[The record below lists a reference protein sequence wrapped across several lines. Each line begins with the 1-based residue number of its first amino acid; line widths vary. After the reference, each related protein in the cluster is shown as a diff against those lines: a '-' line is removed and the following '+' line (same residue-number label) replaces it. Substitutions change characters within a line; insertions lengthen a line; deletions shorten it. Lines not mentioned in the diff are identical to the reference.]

1 VRVALLDNQLFEYRL
16 PFLMAL
22 QERVERLRVFVP
34 GLGFDLTESK
44 LRATGLDIC
53 QLRSVSV
60 NRTLRYP
67 HGISEA
73 SKLDL
78 PWNILH
84 ALSHFKPDAVIC
96 GEMGLRSL
104 QAAAFRQVNANCR
117 LVIWARVS
125 QHTEAGR
132 GSARKLIRKALV
144 RRIDSIVTNGQSG
157 REYLAGLGADPM
169 CVHVIHQ
176 ASAIDP
182 LPHSPGGKDQLRLL
196 FVGRLVTL
204 KGLHLLLPV
213 LSRHAPGTWTLTV
226 VGDGPEYGTLQALVN
241 QWNLP
246 VHFTGF
252 LPRGELPRLFA
263 GHDVLVF
270 PTLKDEWGLVVGEAL
285 RAGLPVLGSVYSE
298 AVCEIVEDGVNGWRM
313 RPDNEE
319 SIHTAVSRAFAATP
333 AELHQFGELARDSAR
348 DLTPEAMAEQFI
360 GVLHSARDRAH
371 SLASPPLPAVPGR
384 RVIEG
389 VHHPHSNRTLSELC
403 EYSCCLSVIPEGL
416 PLVVRSLYV
425 VPCAL

>member
-1 VRVALLDNQLFEYRL
+1 MQVALLDNQLFEYRL

-22 QERVERLRVFVP
+22 QERVGRLRVFVP
-34 GLGFDLTESK
+34 GLGFDLEESK

-53 QLRSVSV
+53 RLRSVSV

-67 HGISEA
+67 HGVSEA

-78 PWNILH
+78 PWNIFH

-104 QAAAFRQVNANCR
+104 QAAAFRQVNADCR

-144 RRIDSIVTNGQSG
+144 RRVDSIVTNGRSG
-157 REYLAGLGADPM
+157 REYLSGLGADPAR
-169 CVHVIHQ
+169 VHVVHQ

-182 LPHSPGGKDQLRLL
+182 LPHSPRGAGPLRLL

-213 LSRHAPGTWTLTV
+213 LSRYTPETWTLTV
-226 VGDGPEYGTLQALVN
+226 VGDGPECRTLQTFASRRD
-241 QWNLP
+241 LP

-252 LPRGELPRLFA
+252 LPRCDLPRLFA
-263 GHDVLVF
+263 DHDVLVF

-298 AVCEIVEDGVNGWRM
+298 AVSEIVEDGVNGWRM

-319 SIHTAVSRAFAATP
+319 SICAAVSRVFSTTS
-333 AELHQFGELARDSAR
+333 AELDQFGELACDSAR
-348 DLTPEAMAEQFI
+348 DLTPKAMAEQFI
-360 GVLHSARDRAH
+360 GVLRATSNSKPAERLEGAAR
-371 SLASPPLPAVPGR
+371 
-384 RVIEG
+384 
-389 VHHPHSNRTLSELC
+389 
-403 EYSCCLSVIPEGL
+403 
-416 PLVVRSLYV
+416 
-425 VPCAL
+425 